1 MDIPAKVIDTHHHLW
16 DLKNNSYPWLMKPGP
31 HPMFGEDFDILRQ
44 DYLIE
49 DFRRDIGS
57 LPIVMSVHLQADHD
71 ASDPVRES
79 RWLAGVADDPK
90 SGGFPHAIVGYVDF
104 FDDSAARVLEGHAA
118 IPRVRGIRQT
128 LHHRAGQPL
137 ENDNWLRNFK
147 LLGRHGFSYE
157 LQVYPKQ
164 SVPALRLVDN
174 HPDVQFILPHSGLP
188 QDRSAEGIAAWRA
201 AMRQFAERP
210 NVVCK
215 MSGFG
220 MLNRSWALE
229 DIRPIILDVIEIFG
243 PRRGLFGSNFPV
255 DRFAGS
261 YTRTWNAF
269 FEITQSLSPAERNA
283 LFWDNPLRVYRLADR
298 AP

>member
-1 MDIPAKVIDTHHHLW
+1 MTIPARSIDTHHHLW

-31 HPMFGEDFDILRQ
+31 HPMFGSDFDILRQ

-57 LPIVMSVHLQADHD
+57 LPIKMSVHLQADHD

-79 RWLAGVADDPK
+79 RWLTEVAENPK

-104 FDDSAARVLEGHAA
+104 FDDNAARVLEGHAA
-118 IPRVRGIRQT
+118 ISRVRGIRQT
-128 LHHRAGQPL
+128 LHHRAGNPL
-137 ENDNWLRNFK
+137 ESDNWLKNFS
-147 LLGRHGFSYE
+147 LLPRHGFHYE

-164 SVPALRLVDN
+164 SVPALRLVDSY
-174 HPDVQFILPHSGLP
+174 PGTQFILPHSGLP
-188 QDRSAEGIAAWRA
+188 QDRSDEGIAAWRA
-201 AMRQFAERP
+201 AMKEFAKRR

-220 MLNRSWALE
+220 MLNRRWEVA
-229 DIRPIILDVIEIFG
+229 DIKPIILDVIDIFG
-243 PRRGLFGSNFPV
+243 PGRCFFGSNFPV

-261 YTRTWNAF
+261 YVRTWQAF
-269 FEITQSLSPAERNA
+269 FEVTQPFSDAERDQMYWA
-283 LFWDNPLRVYRLADR
+283 TPLRI
-298 AP
+298 